1 MIVAHMLLLIYEYV
15 ALVAEHGVVVVGNS
29 SLIFYYVSLFWCTVV
44 YLSDRVIHDKGIGLC
59 QLVLIGFIVV
69 FAVIINSRSWI
80 IQSCLVGIVAYLA
93 GSTKHNFRAKIIRLL
108 LLILVVYLI
117 LQILNKYFPSSMI
130 LLYNKLGQNSR
141 SHQYFEI
148 AKASTFFGWL
158 FGNGATA
165 VYYDSAQGYIANIDN
180 QYIFI
185 SFHYGIVF
193 MLMWLMPQIVT
204 FLRVLKSR
212 RVKIIALFP
221 LLCWFMALG
230 GLSIFNAVYCDLKQ
244 TLMMLYI
251 GHVFSLTCDG
261 GDSK

>member
-1 MIVAHMLLLIYEYV
+1 M
-15 ALVAEHGVVVVGNS
+15 
-29 SLIFYYVSLFWCTVV
+29 
-44 YLSDRVIHDKGIGLC
+44 
-59 QLVLIGFIVV
+59 
-69 FAVIINSRSWI
+69 
-80 IQSCLVGIVAYLA
+80 
-93 GSTKHNFRAKIIRLL
+93 
-108 LLILVVYLI
+108 
-117 LQILNKYFPSSMI
+117 
-130 LLYNKLGQNSR
+130 
-141 SHQYFEI
+141 
-148 AKASTFFGWL
+148 
-158 FGNGATA
+158 
-165 VYYDSAQGYIANIDN
+165 YYDSAQGYIANIDN